1 MACQVLQRFIG
12 TFITFFLKQ
21 VLHILKYLNKTNQII
36 HKILI
41 LWFKTLSLGQ
51 TQDEMHNKGDE
62 VT

>member
-1 MACQVLQRFIG
+1 MAYKVLQRFIG
-12 TFITFFLKQ
+12 TFITLFLKR
-21 VLHILKYLNKTNQII
+21 VLQIFKHLKKTNQII